1 MEQADFE
8 RARETMVAE
17 QLLARG
23 IRDERVLDA
32 FRRVPRHLF
41 VPPEYREMAYADQ
54 PLPIGHGATISQP
67 FVVAR
72 MTELLQAEPGARILE
87 VGTGSGYQAAI
98 LGALGLD
105 VYSVEVVPA
114 LERRARELLARLG
127 YDTVHVR
134 LGDGRS
140 GWPEASPFAG
150 ILLTA
155 APKTIPSPL
164 VDQLAVGGR
173 LVGPEGRAQQDLILI
188 EKTPKGV
195 RRTTI
200 FPVAFVPLR

>member
-1 MEQADFE
+1 MGRDDFE
-8 RARETMVAE
+8 RERQAMVAE
-17 QLLARG
+17 QLIARG
-23 IRDERVLDA
+23 VRDERVLAA

-41 VPPEYREMAYADQ
+41 VPPEYCAIAYADQ

-67 FVVAR
+67 YVVAR
-72 MTELLQAEPGARILE
+72 MTELLGAEPGDRVLE

-98 LGALGLD
+98 LGALGLE

-114 LERRARELLARLG
+114 LERRARELLARLNF
-127 YDTVHVR
+127 DTVHIR
-134 LGDGRS
+134 LGDGKS
-140 GWPEASPFAG
+140 GWPEPSPFAG
-150 ILLTA
+150 VLLTA
-155 APKTIPSPL
+155 APETIPPTL

-173 LVGPEGRAQQDLILI
+173 LVGPEGRTHQNLILI
-188 EKTPKGV
+188 EKTPAGI

>member
-1 MEQADFE
+1 
-8 RARETMVAE
+8 MVAE

-23 IRDERVLDA
+23 IRDERVLEA

-41 VPPEYREMAYADQ
+41 VPAEYREMAYADQ

-72 MTELLQAEPGARILE
+72 MTELLGVDSGDRVLE

-98 LGALGLD
+98 LAALGLE

-114 LERRARELLARLG
+114 LERRARELLAGLHC
-127 YDTVHVR
+127 DAVHVR

-140 GWPEASPFAG
+140 GWPEEAPFDG

-155 APKTIPSPL
+155 APESIPEAL
-164 VDQLAVGGR
+164 IDQLAVGGR
-173 LVGPEGRAQQDLILI
+173 LVGPEGRTRQDLILI
-188 EKTPKGV
+188 EKTPTGV